1 MDEDSESQ
9 VARLYREERDYIR
22 RFVGRLGVPR
32 ADTEDVAQEVF
43 VVLYARFHGLERG
56 AGLRFWLR
64 AVAVRIARNHRR
76 GVLRRSAGQL
86 QREDRVDLDTLAD
99 PAQQAPEE
107 LSLRREQER
116 RLSLAIAGLDRKK
129 REVFV
134 RSELQQQTASEIAEL
149 LRLSPNTVSSRLRA
163 ARRHISHVLR
173 VHALEA
179 EVRS

>member
-1 MDEDSESQ
+1 MDDESESQ

-43 VVLYARFHGLERG
+43 VLLYARFHGLERG

-86 QREDRVDLDTLAD
+86 RREDRVDLDTIAD
-99 PAQQAPEE
+99 PTQQAPEE
-107 LSLRREQER
+107 LSVRREQER
-116 RLSLAIAGLDRKK
+116 QLSNAIAGLDRKK

-134 RSELQQQTASEIAEL
+134 RSELEQQTASEIAEF

-163 ARRHISHVLR
+163 ARRHVSHVLR
-173 VHALEA
+173 VRAREA
-179 EVRS
+179 DVRS